1 MTNSSEHRQLEETT
15 SADRNTGAPRVPLG
29 RDTSHP
35 MRRRS
40 QARRTDHSNEEARNR
55 RSTDRHPRVL
65 MRRDG
70 DQHYVK

>member
-1 MTNSSEHRQLEETT
+1 MTHSSRHGQIEATW
-15 SADRNTGAPRVPLG
+15 ADRNTGAPRVLLG
-29 RDTSHP
+29 RDTSQH
-35 MRRRS
+35 MRRRR
-40 QARRTDHSNEEARNR
+40 QARRTDHSNEAARNR